1 MVTTDLAAVQA
12 AAVFMAR
19 VLAQAEAGFTAR
31 AIHVTKVVIISN
43 PAREVSSSSSLD
55 IRAIQS
61 S

>member
-31 AIHVTKVVIISN
+31 AIRVMKLVIISN
-43 PAREVSSSSSLD
+43 LAK
-55 IRAIQS
+55 
-61 S
+61 